1 MYCTKHS
8 TDFSTAKELNGL
20 QSKKK
25 GIKHY
30 LLQLGAPTYS
40 SFFFLALAVEHF
52 CSREEI
58 GKCVRKLEIKKPRQK

>member
-30 LLQLGAPTYS
+30 LLQLGAPMYS
-40 SFFFLALAVEHF
+40 RFFFSPSTS
-52 CSREEI
+52 C
-58 GKCVRKLEIKKPRQK
+58 